1 MDEEAINTLV
11 GITGKDRDRCIQA
24 LQVTQGNLDMACS
37 LLFEGVSPEQLQ
49 QMAAGAGA
57 GAGIGG
63 GADDYGQ
70 EYGSEDPGAGMMPGM
85 GAGAPG
91 GGANDFSE
99 LLQNPAWATISER
112 LRTNPQFY
120 QEFMQML

>member
-1 MDEEAINTLV
+1 
-11 GITGKDRDRCIQA
+11 
-24 LQVTQGNLDMACS
+24 MACS

-57 GAGIGG
+57 GMGAG

-70 EYGSEDPGAGMMPGM
+70 EYGNEDPGAGMPGLA
-85 GAGAPG
+85 GAGG
-91 GGANDFSE
+91 NTDLSE
-99 LLQNPAWATISER
+99 LMSNPAWPSIVER

-120 QEFMQML
+120 QEFMQLLQT